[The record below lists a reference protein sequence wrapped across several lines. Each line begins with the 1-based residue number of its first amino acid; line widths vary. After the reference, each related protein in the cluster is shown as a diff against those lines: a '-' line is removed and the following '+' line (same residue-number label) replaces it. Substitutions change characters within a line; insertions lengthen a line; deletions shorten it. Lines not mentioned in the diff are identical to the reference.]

1 MPGPYTDLVWRFG
14 VPVMP
19 ADLGTT
25 NLWLAIIAIAN
36 AILLLSMAAAAFVV
50 MRLAKK
56 ATAVVDKVE
65 QQAAPVIARAN
76 ALVIDAQ
83 HVVDDAK
90 HMVAKVKHANDTVRQ
105 SARRQLWP
113 VVGLMRGVSAVASTL
128 KHAPNGHPRATQ
140 DELARERFSNEGGGT
155 HARERNL

>member
-1 MPGPYTDLVWRFG
+1 
-14 VPVMP
+14 MP

-36 AILLLSMAAAAFVV
+36 VITLLALAAAAFVV
-50 MRLAKK
+50 LRLTKK
-56 ATAVVDKVE
+56 ASAVVDKVE

-76 ALVIDAQ
+76 ALVLEAQ

-90 HMVAKVKHANDTVRQ
+90 HMVAKVKHANDAVRQ
-105 SARRQLWP
+105 TARRQLWP
-113 VVGLMRGVSAVASTL
+113 VVGLMRGVSAIASTL
-128 KHAPNGHPRATQ
+128 KHAPNGRPRATQ
-140 DELARERFSNEGGGT
+140 DDLARERFLNEGGGS

>member
-1 MPGPYTDLVWRFG
+1 
-14 VPVMP
+14 MP

-36 AILLLSMAAAAFVV
+36 VIALMAMAGAAFVV
-50 MRLAKK
+50 IRLTKK
-56 ATAVVDKVE
+56 ATAVVDKIE

-76 ALVIDAQ
+76 ALVLDAQ

-90 HMVAKVKHANDTVRQ
+90 HMVTKVKHANDVVRQ

-113 VVGLMRGVSAVASTL
+113 VVGLMRGVSAVASSL
-128 KHAPNGHPRATQ
+128 KHAPNGRPRTTQ
-140 DELARERFSNEGGGT
+140 DELARERFTNEGGGS